1 MFKKLSDYLV
11 EDTEKRQVI
20 NDLLFPK
27 SEYKLSSPFKSR
39 ELILSELNMC
49 ECDVIALTKYCPQCH
64 REYREVENFCLDCAV
79 KLKRIS
85 DIISVRDI
93 KTHPHFIFN
102 GSNSFREF
110 EDIFTPENIETVNAY
125 KLKVKDYKGIV
136 NDIKKAAFL
145 EFDGLVKSNDL
156 VLDYL
161 DITDKVLLFS
171 KSFVEVDYKSFGQEL
186 GTFSFDRIEI
196 DDRQT
201 SSLQITT
208 LIHEL
213 SHFLLKEM
221 LSVVLCMILDC
232 EKNSF
237 IDAISTF
244 ILTYSP
250 INRLI
255 DEYSAHSAEGRF
267 TVYGYQDYSSFIQI
281 QKSLE
286 GEIPAEEI
294 NIAMAIGNTFS
305 IYIKGILEAYIDDD
319 LRREIKDLFLMQ
331 NREAPNYE
339 MLALENCNS
348 LKNRGFMQ
356 AICLIL
362 SEGFEVASLN
372 VEKLK
377 RYEKNF

>member
-1 MFKKLSDYLV
+1 MFRKLSDYLI

-27 SEYKLSSPFKSR
+27 SECKLSSPFESR
-39 ELILSELNMC
+39 ELILSELDMC

-64 REYREVENFCLDCAV
+64 RKYREGENFCLHCAV

-85 DIISVRDI
+85 DIVHVKDI
-93 KTHPHFIFN
+93 KTHPQFIFK
-102 GSNSFREF
+102 GSNSFRDFDE
-110 EDIFTPENIETVNAY
+110 IFTPENIETVNAY
-125 KLKVKDYKGIV
+125 RLKVKDYKGIV

-156 VLDYL
+156 VLDYI

-232 EKNSF
+232 EKNSL

-356 AICLIL
+356 AIGLIL

-377 RYEKNF
+377 EYEKNF

>member
-1 MFKKLSDYLV
+1 MFRKLSDYLV

-27 SEYKLSSPFKSR
+27 SYSKLSSPFKR
-39 ELILSELNMC
+39 NELILSELNMC

-64 REYREVENFCLDCAV
+64 RKYDEWENFCLDCAV

-85 DIISVRDI
+85 DMVNVRDI
-93 KTHPHFIFN
+93 KTHPRFIFN

-125 KLKVKDYKGIV
+125 RLKVKDYKGIV

-232 EKNSF
+232 EKNSL

-356 AICLIL
+356 AIALIL

-377 RYEKNF
+377 EYEKNF